1 MEKVFG
7 YVRVS
12 TETQAEKGYG
22 HEVQEEGI
30 REYCQNNNLKLVN
43 IFYDLGI
50 SGTEIE
56 REGLNDMIAS
66 FGDEVKKVIVMNTS
80 RLWRSDTVKV
90 LVKRQ
95 LEKVK
100 ADVISIEQ
108 PTYSIYTKDPNDFL
122 INGMMEL
129 LDQYER
135 MSINLKLARGWK
147 QKAKSGVKGCGNAPI
162 GYKWKHDG
170 VEKPIIVIDES
181 QANIVRII
189 FNRYLGFKSLSKVK
203 KYLDAEGF
211 KTKQGNDFSTMAI
224 NNILKNR
231 FYLGEVA
238 HAKVVA
244 KGQHE
249 AIINPI
255 TFGKVQ
261 ACLKRN
267 NQKKAS

>member
-1 MEKVFG
+1 MEKVYG

-22 HEVQEEGI
+22 HEVQEQGI
-30 REYCQNNNLKLVN
+30 REYCQKHNLALVD
-43 IFYDLGI
+43 IYYDLGI

-56 REGLNDMIAS
+56 REGLNDMIS
-66 FGDEVKKVIVMNTS
+66 SLGNEVKKVVVMNTS

-95 LEKVK
+95 FEKAK
-100 ADVISIEQ
+100 ADVVSLEQ
-108 PTYSIYTKDPNDFL
+108 STYSIYIKDPNDFL

-135 MSINLKLARGWK
+135 MSINLKLARGRK
-147 QKAKSGVKGCGNAPI
+147 QKAKSGVRGCGNTPI

-170 VEKPIIVIDES
+170 VAKPIVVLDKEQVHIVQEM
-181 QANIVRII
+181 
-189 FNRYLGFKSLSKVK
+189 FGRYLEMKSLIKVK
-203 KYLDAEGF
+203 NYLNKKGYR
-211 KTKQGNDFSTMAI
+211 TQQGKEFSTMALSI
-224 NNILKNR
+224 ILRNR
-231 FYLGEVA
+231 FYIGEVT
-238 HAKVVA
+238 HANVVT

-261 ACLKRN
+261 ALLKRN
-267 NQKKAS
+267 NQRRAG

>member
-22 HEVQEEGI
+22 HEVQEQGI
-30 REYCQNNNLKLVN
+30 REYCQNNNLKLEN

-50 SGTEIE
+50 SGTEVE

-66 FGDEVKKVIVMNTS
+66 FGDQVKRVSVMNTS

-95 LEKVK
+95 LEKAK
-100 ADVISIEQ
+100 ADVVSIEQ

-135 MSINLKLARGWK
+135 MSINLKLARGRK
-147 QKAKSGVKGCGNAPI
+147 QKAKSGVRGCGNTPI

-170 VEKPIIVIDES
+170 VEKPIVVVDVEQAHIVQD
-181 QANIVRII
+181 I
-189 FNRYLGFKSLSKVK
+189 FSRYLEFKSLTKVK
-203 KYLDAEGF
+203 KYLDAKDH
-211 KTKQGNDFSTMAI
+211 KTQQGKEFSTMAI
-224 NNILKNR
+224 GNILKNR
-231 FYLGEVA
+231 FYIGEVS
-238 HAKVVA
+238 HASVVT
-244 KGQHE
+244 KGQHV

-261 ACLKRN
+261 ALLKRN
-267 NQKKAS
+267 NQKRAS